1 MEAHQLSVA
10 QAAAA
15 IRDGALSPVELMDS
29 LLAQVAAFEP
39 RLSAWVTLDPDTA
52 RSAARQVEIELSRNG
67 PRGPLHGVPV
77 GLKDIFCTAGVPTTA
92 CSRLFADY
100 VPAYDATC
108 VARLKEAGAVMM
120 GKLVTTAYAAGDPS
134 PTVNPW
140 DTDRTPGGSSSGSA
154 VAVATR
160 MCPAALGSQT
170 VGSTLRPA
178 AYAGIVGLKPT
189 FGRISLHGVLPL
201 GWSLDTVG
209 ILVRTV
215 EDAALLLGVM
225 AGHDPHDSVSAPE
238 PVIDYLSGT
247 ARRDRPPRIG
257 LLRGFFYEHAD
268 EAVRRHTDAVAQRLA
283 DAGAEVVEIADPS
296 SFAAHAEATMTT
308 FDVEVAATHEPHYRS
323 DPTLYPPLIRAVIE
337 RGLATSAQTYAA
349 AHQTRAR
356 FRQELRSVFD
366 SVDILIGPSTPSQAP
381 PTQGGTTGPPLFQGP
396 WTSAGLP
403 AISIPSGLDASGLPL
418 GVQIAAPWFQEKG
431 LIETAR
437 WCETV
442 LGEGA
447 APPMVEQGGQG

>member
-1 MEAHQLSVA
+1 MEPYELSVA
-10 QAAAA
+10 QSAAA
-15 IRDGALSPVELMDS
+15 IRDGALSPTELMDS
-29 LLAQVAAFEP
+29 LLARVAALEP
-39 RLSAWVTLDPDTA
+39 RLSAWVTLDQEAA
-52 RSAARQVEIELSRNG
+52 RSAARQAENELARSG

-77 GLKDIFCTAGVPTTA
+77 GLKDIFCSTGAPTTA

-100 VPAYDATC
+100 VPDYDATC
-108 VARLKEAGAVMM
+108 VARLREAGVVVM

-140 DTDRTPGGSSSGSA
+140 DADRTPGGSSSGSA

-160 MCPAALGSQT
+160 MCAAALGSQT

-189 FGRISLHGVLPL
+189 FGRISLHGILPL

-215 EDAALLLGVM
+215 VDAALLLGVM
-225 AGHDPHDSVSAPE
+225 AGYDLQDPVSACE
-238 PVIDYLSGT
+238 PVIDYLPSPAAQG
-247 ARRDRPPRIG
+247 RPPRIG

-268 EAVRRHTDAVAQRLA
+268 EDVRRHTDTVAQRLA
-283 DAGAEVVEIADPS
+283 GAGAEVLKIADPP
-296 SFAAHAEATMTT
+296 SFTAHAEATSTT

-323 DPTLYPPLIRAVIE
+323 DPALYPPVIRSVIE
-337 RGLATSAQTYAA
+337 RGLATSAQAYAA
-349 AHQTRAR
+349 AQQTRAR
-356 FRQELRSVFD
+356 FRNELRTVFD
-366 SVDILIGPSTPSQAP
+366 SVDILIGPSAPAQAP
-381 PTQGGTTGPPLFQGP
+381 PLQEGTTGPPLFQGP

-418 GVQIAAPWFQEKG
+418 GVQMAAPWFQEKH
-431 LIETAR
+431 LIDVAR

-442 LGEGA
+442 LGEGP
-447 APPMVEQGGQG
+447 APPMVGQGGQG

>member
-1 MEAHQLSVA
+1 MQPYELSVA

-15 IRDGALSPVELMDS
+15 IRDRSLSPVELMDS
-29 LLAQVAAFEP
+29 LLAQAAALEP
-39 RLSAWVTLDPDTA
+39 RLSAWVTLDPEAA
-52 RSAARQVEIELSRNG
+52 RSSARQAEAELAQSD

-77 GLKDIFCTAGVPTTA
+77 GLKDIFCTTGVLTTA

-100 VPAYDATC
+100 VPDYDATC
-108 VARLKEAGAVMM
+108 VARLKEAGAVVM

-134 PTVNPW
+134 STVNPW
-140 DTDRTPGGSSSGSA
+140 DADRTPGGSSSGSA
-154 VAVATR
+154 VAVATG

-225 AGHDPHDSVSAPE
+225 AGYDHHDPVSAIQ
-238 PVIDYLSGT
+238 PVIDYLPSRAGQ
-247 ARRDRPPRIG
+247 DKPPRIG
-257 LLRGFFYEHAD
+257 LLRGFFYEHSD
-268 EAVRRHTDAVAQRLA
+268 EEVRRHTDGVAQRLA
-283 DAGAEVVEIADPS
+283 AAGAEVVEVADPS
-296 SFAAHAEATMTT
+296 SFAAHAEATTTT
-308 FDVEVAATHEPHYRS
+308 FEVEVAATHERHYHS

-337 RGLATSAQTYAA
+337 RGLSTSAQTYASA
-349 AHQTRAR
+349 QQTRAL

-366 SVDILIGPSTPSQAP
+366 SVDVLIGPSTPAQAP
-381 PTQGGTTGPPLFQGP
+381 HIQEGTTGPPLFQGP
-396 WTSAGLP
+396 WTAAGLP
-403 AISIPSGLDASGLPL
+403 AISVPSGLDASGLPL
-418 GVQIAAPWFQEKG
+418 GVQMTAPWFQEKR
-431 LIETAR
+431 LIEAAR
-437 WCETV
+437 WCEVV
-442 LGEGA
+442 LGEGP
-447 APPMVEQGGQG
+447 APPMVRRGG

>member
-1 MEAHQLSVA
+1 MEPYELSAA

-15 IRDGALSPVELMDS
+15 IRDGALSPSELMDS
-29 LLAQVAAFEP
+29 LLAQAAALEP
-39 RLSAWVTLDPDTA
+39 SLSAWVTLDPDAA
-52 RSAARQVEIELSRNG
+52 RSAARRAEADLARTG

-77 GLKDIFCTAGVPTTA
+77 ALKDIFCTAGVPTTA

-100 VPAYDATC
+100 VPDYDATC

-140 DTDRTPGGSSSGSA
+140 DADRTPGGSSSGSA

-170 VGSTLRPA
+170 IGSTLRPA

-225 AGHDPHDSVSAPE
+225 AGYDPNDPVSASE
-238 PVIDYLSGT
+238 PVINYLPVAAQG
-247 ARRDRPPRIG
+247 RPPRIG
-257 LLRGFFYEHAD
+257 LLRGFFYEHAN
-268 EAVRRHTDAVAQRLA
+268 EEVRRHTDAVAQRLA
-283 DAGAEVVEIADPS
+283 GAGAEVIEVADPS
-296 SFAAHAEATMTT
+296 SFAAHVEAAAKT
-308 FDVEVAATHEPHYRS
+308 FDVEAATIHERDYRS
-323 DPTLYPPLIRAVIE
+323 DPALYPPLIRGAIE
-337 RGLATSAQTYAA
+337 RGLATSAQAYAA
-349 AHQTRAR
+349 AQQTRAR
-356 FRQELRSVFD
+356 FRHELRSAFD
-366 SVDILIGPSTPSQAP
+366 SVDVLIGPSTPAQAP
-381 PTQGGTTGPPLFQGP
+381 PRREGTTGPPLFQGP

-418 GVQIAAPWFQEKG
+418 GVQMAAPWFQEKR
-431 LIETAR
+431 LIQAAR
-437 WCETV
+437 WCEAV
-442 LGEGA
+442 LGEGP
-447 APPMVEQGGQG
+447 APPMARQGGQG